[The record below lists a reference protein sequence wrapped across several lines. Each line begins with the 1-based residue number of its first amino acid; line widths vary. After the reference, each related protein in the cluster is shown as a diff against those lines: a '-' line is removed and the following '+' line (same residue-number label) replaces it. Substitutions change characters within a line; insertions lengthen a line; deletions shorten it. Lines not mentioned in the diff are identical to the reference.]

1 MTGIWEFDVETIHKT
16 LKAAAEEEIE
26 TYSVSFEEIVVFGSY
41 GRGVATES
49 SDLDL
54 LLVVSVDGQL
64 TDTERRDLFEG
75 IATSLDTRDINLP
88 DSIEQVDFLVSTYSN
103 RDKVLRDCLEEVSE
117 KELRSAEC
125 LVYSLTDKKK
135 RDMLY
140 P

>member
-1 MTGIWEFDVETIHKT
+1 MTGIWEFDVGKIHET
-16 LKAAAEEEIE
+16 LRVAAEEELE
-26 TYSVSFEEIVVFGSY
+26 GHEVSFEELVVFGSY
-41 GRGVATES
+41 GRGVATAS

-54 LLVVSVDGQL
+54 LLVVSVGGRL

-75 IATSLDTRDINLP
+75 VATSLDTKDIDLP
-88 DSIEQVDFLVSTYSN
+88 DPIEQVDFLVSTYSN

-117 KELRSAEC
+117 NELENAEC

-135 RDMLY
+135 RDVLY